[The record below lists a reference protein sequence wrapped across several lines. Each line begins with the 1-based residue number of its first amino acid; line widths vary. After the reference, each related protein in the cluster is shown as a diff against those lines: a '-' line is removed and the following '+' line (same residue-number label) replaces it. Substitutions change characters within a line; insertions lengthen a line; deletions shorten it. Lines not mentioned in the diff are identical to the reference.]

1 MLITA
6 ITICLW
12 FLLHLHK
19 SYLHLHISQLKPS
32 PGHSL
37 PSRLPSL
44 LQPSP
49 EYSLPSHLP
58 SHLPSLAA
66 PSLATHQ
73 SWPGIPTF
81 PLSSN
86 HGNFTCLVVIHGSY
100 SSWDGY
106 ILSEWFD
113 ILTIIE
119 SKGAKVHPGGAS
131 SWEDLEAGL
140 IAGFGRL
147 PDAIIMVEQYHLID
161 EWGPRKS
168 EALRAM
174 KVVTLNDD
182 LHFHA
187 PLARAQKL
195 ASFRASDLPLL
206 TYPFTLPI
214 IYPELVSLKTTWIPH
229 SAGRH
234 FDEVEF
240 NTEPIK
246 KVLLAGS
253 TGVEYYPYRYMIV
266 TKYVRGDDRFTVIK
280 HPGYSADFSEAD
292 TLEDSKATVK
302 VNPITQADFK
312 AASNENAGT
321 KITGRRF
328 ASTLNSYLAC
338 ITCGSKLLYTVA
350 KIFEI
355 PASGCL
361 LLLNHDMSPQV
372 LALGFEHGV
381 HYLAYTVDT
390 LDEIVDWVLDE
401 KNKVE
406 VNEIR

>member
-1 MLITA
+1 M
-6 ITICLW
+6 
-12 FLLHLHK
+12 
-19 SYLHLHISQLKPS
+19 S
-32 PGHSL
+32 
-37 PSRLPSL
+37 
-44 LQPSP
+44 
-49 EYSLPSHLP
+49 
-58 SHLPSLAA
+58 
-66 PSLATHQ
+66 
-73 SWPGIPTF
+73 GIPTF
-81 PLSSN
+81 SITSHP
-86 HGNFTCLVVIHGSY
+86 GNLTGLVVIHGSY
-100 SSWDGY
+100 SAWDGY

-113 ILTIIE
+113 ILSIIE

-140 IAGFGRL
+140 VAGFGRL
-147 PDAIIMVEQYHLID
+147 PDAIIMVEQFHLIG
-161 EWGPRKS
+161 EWGPRES

-187 PLARAQKL
+187 PLVRSQKL
-195 ASFRASDLPLL
+195 ASFLASDLPLL

-234 FDEVEF
+234 FDKLQV
-240 NTEPIK
+240 NMEPMR

-253 TGVEYYPYRYMIV
+253 AGVEYYPYRRMIWD
-266 TKYVRGDDRFTVIK
+266 KYEKGDDRFTVIK
-280 HPGYSADFSEAD
+280 HPGYSSDFAATSQ
-292 TLEDSKATVK
+292 DSNATNDETSK
-302 VNPITQADFK
+302 TI
-312 AASNENAGT
+312 
-321 KITGRRF
+321 ITGRHF
-328 ASTLNSYLAC
+328 GSTLNSYLSC
-338 ITCGSKLLYTVA
+338 VTCGSKLLYAVA

-361 LLLNHDMSPQV
+361 LLLNHEMSPQV

-401 KNKVE
+401 KNMVE
-406 VNEIR
+406 VNKIRRRGFELARRRHTYKNRAEAIVDAVEKVINGTY